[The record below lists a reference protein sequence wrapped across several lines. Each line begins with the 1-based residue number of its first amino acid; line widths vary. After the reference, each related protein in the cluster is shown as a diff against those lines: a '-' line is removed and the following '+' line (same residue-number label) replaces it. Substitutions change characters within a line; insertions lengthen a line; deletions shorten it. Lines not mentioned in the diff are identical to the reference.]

1 MKKAAALLALLAP
14 VFLLSACNDDDD
26 PPPEAKAYVRVV
38 HASPDAP
45 AVDVTLDGAAVV
57 SGVAFK
63 AATGF
68 ATTTAGAH
76 AIKVNVAGSAT
87 TVLSANPTL
96 TKDRY
101 YTVFAANK
109 VASLEPLVVEEDGV
123 APTAG
128 NIKLRV
134 VHAAPSAPNVDVYV
148 TAPGAA
154 LGSAT
159 LSNVAFKGVSD
170 ALQVPAGDYRVRVT
184 PTGSSTVVYDSGT
197 LSLAAGANLV
207 AAAVD
212 ASTGNSPVSLLVL
225 TRDAAAPVFEV
236 SDKQAKVRAVHAS
249 PDAPAVDILVDDAE
263 VAGDVSFPADT
274 GYLSL
279 LAKTYNFKV
288 NAANTATSV
297 IDADVALEAG
307 KRYSVI
313 AANLLASIEPLVLDD
328 TTATPAAGKAKL
340 RIVHLSPDAGLVDV
354 LANDAELAGD
364 VAFKDATGYLEVDA
378 GDYAVKVNA
387 AGTATTA
394 ISGNVT
400 LLSGKIYS
408 VYAVGSAAG
417 GATNPLDLKVLTD
430 N

>member
-57 SGVAFK
+57 SGAAFK

-68 ATTTAGAH
+68 ATTTAGAR

-109 VASLEPLVVEEDGV
+109 VSSLEPLVVEEDGV

-154 LGSAT
+154 LGTAT